1 MGRGGAAALAPDR
14 VNVCGE
20 LVKAGNASPCYT
32 EPLDWSIIIL
42 GTHPFPFLPVCL
54 TPASPPLPRPP
65 SLRGSLHL
73 RVIVAVMTY
82 LALSSAPGST
92 NTHADK
98 RTPGHGHTHTA
109 GCERTH
115 AEHTSSTPPPSLL
128 GPPSRRTDWEQSLN
142 AGRRLHSLLLLALF
156 FLPPLTQHPSLS
168 ISITTAAFHQLSS
181 LYPLPSPL
189 LLCLPLFSTSLST
202 PPPFLFFFRS
212 SDFGAFLAPLP
223 PSLFFFFISL
233 ASFTSER
240 EASNRSEVIKNNR
253 SR

>member
-1 MGRGGAAALAPDR
+1 MGAAALAPDR

-20 LVKAGNASPCYT
+20 LVKAGNASPCYI

-92 NTHADK
+92 NTHADR
-98 RTPGHGHTHTA
+98 RTPGTRTHTT

-115 AEHTSSTPPPSLL
+115 AEHTSFPPPHVVIWSKESANRCVFAISNVYMNTLKRMQKDCIIN
-128 GPPSRRTDWEQSLN
+128 GVQGTCASRHAN
-142 AGRRLHSLLLLALF
+142 CCF
-156 FLPPLTQHPSLS
+156 PFLVKEF
-168 ISITTAAFHQLSS
+168 IN
-181 LYPLPSPL
+181 LPSIRVNSINRFGDTEGASCAPKAL
-189 LLCLPLFSTSLST
+189 IWTSTRGPCGCT
-202 PPPFLFFFRS
+202 PS
-212 SDFGAFLAPLP
+212 
-223 PSLFFFFISL
+223 
-233 ASFTSER
+233 
-240 EASNRSEVIKNNR
+240 
-253 SR
+253 